1 MHFTQPISLLYISIL
16 ASTVVVGAPVLDTIK
31 PRKDL
36 TIFYGVKFPLVF
48 LYLLRKQGAPLIVGL
63 SVLFGTRQ
71 LLYVDF

>member
-1 MHFTQPISLLYISIL
+1 MRFIRPKSLFYISIL
-16 ASTVVVGAPVLDTIK
+16 ASTVVVAAPVLDTLK

-36 TIFYGVKFPLVF
+36 TVFYGVKIPLV
-48 LYLLRKQGAPLIVGL
+48 LLHLLRKQGAPLIVGL